1 MAYDKSR
8 KRHTSERKVLRVR
21 SGYLIAAE
29 TMQNSSNLSKV
40 CSLVVAGKNIEIEM
54 INPYF

>member
-21 SGYLIAAE
+21 SGYLIATE
-29 TMQNSSNLSKV
+29 TTQNASNLSKV
-40 CSLVVAGKNIEIEM
+40 CSLVVAGKNTEIEI
-54 INPYF
+54 ISPYF